1 MIFLLA
7 NCKIEKIQ
15 IKKNWKMDDQSFGL
29 KEIETNLFQTVFR
42 QEHKGDHNRARMT
55 GKFDQKKRLE
65 SINAKN
71 GKFSV

>member
-1 MIFLLA
+1 
-7 NCKIEKIQ
+7 
-15 IKKNWKMDDQSFGL
+15 MDDQSFGL

-42 QEHKGDHNRARMT
+42 QDKGDHNRARMT

>member
-1 MIFLLA
+1 
-7 NCKIEKIQ
+7 
-15 IKKNWKMDDQSFGL
+15 MDDQSFGL